1 MAAGQDM
8 RAVWIGLVLALWA
21 HAAPAQDAQSRTAR
35 PRVTRLADDS
45 AQSFMWVGNS
55 FFYYNN
61 GMPAFVQ
68 RLLAGGPPAEF
79 RPYRATMITMGDSGL
94 DWHDLESY
102 FRPNA
107 VGRYSFDGDNNVIFN
122 TDAKLF
128 DVTILMDCSQCPI
141 HPTLGKIFPEI
152 VRTDVRIARAHAAEP
167 VLFMSWAYADKPEM
181 TAELAA
187 AYTAA
192 GNANNAL
199 VIPAGLAFA
208 RARAEHPDI
217 TLYQAD
223 NRHPTVAGT
232 YLAAATSLVTLY
244 HHPSEE
250 NSYTAGLDAE
260 TARVLRRVAWQTVQ
274 AYFGPSFA
282 DK

>member
-1 MAAGQDM
+1 M
-8 RAVWIGLVLALWA
+8 RAAWFGVFVAVWAQ
-21 HAAPAQDAQSRTAR
+21 AASAQDARSPI
-35 PRVTRLADDS
+35 PRVTRMAEDA

-61 GMPAFVQ
+61 GMPALVQ

-79 RPYRATMITMGDSGL
+79 RPYRATMITMSGSGL

-102 FRPNA
+102 FRPGA
-107 VGRYSFDGDNNVIFN
+107 VGRYSFDADNNINFN
-122 TDAKLF
+122 NEAKLY

-141 HPTLGKIFPEI
+141 HPTLGKIFPDI
-152 VRTDVRIARAHAAEP
+152 VRTDARIARAHGAEP

-181 TAELAA
+181 TAELAT
-187 AYTAA
+187 AYTTA

-208 RARAEHPDI
+208 RVRTEHPDI
-217 TLYQAD
+217 ALYQPD
-223 NRHPTVAGT
+223 NRHPTMAGT

-244 HHPSEE
+244 HRPIEE
-250 NSYTAGLDAE
+250 NSYTAGLDKD
-260 TARVLRRVAWQTVQ
+260 TARTLRRAAWETVL
-274 AYFGPSFA
+274 AYFGPSFT

>member
-1 MAAGQDM
+1 M
-8 RAVWIGLVLALWA
+8 RAVWFGVCVALWA
-21 HAAPAQDAQSRTAR
+21 HCAIAQDTRATA
-35 PRVTRLADDS
+35 PRITRLAEDS
-45 AQSFMWVGNS
+45 AQGFMWVGNS

-61 GMPAFVQ
+61 GMPAFVL

-79 RPYRATMITMGDSGL
+79 RPYRATMITMGGSGL

-102 FRPNA
+102 FKPGA
-107 VGRYSFDGDNNVIFN
+107 VGRYSFDADNNVVFN
-122 TDAKLF
+122 TNDKLF
-128 DVTILMDCSQCPI
+128 DVAILMDCSQCPI
-141 HPTLGKIFPEI
+141 HPTLGKIFPDI
-152 VRTDVRIARAHAAEP
+152 VKTDARIARAHGAEP

-187 AYTAA
+187 AYTLA
-192 GNANNAL
+192 GNTNNAL

-208 RARAEHPDI
+208 RIRTERPDI
-217 TLYQAD
+217 QLYQPD

-244 HHPSEE
+244 HRPAEE
-250 NSYTAGLDAE
+250 NSYTAGLDPDV
-260 TARVLRRVAWQTVQ
+260 ARVLRVAAWRTAL
-274 AYFGPSFA
+274 AYFGPGFG

>member
-1 MAAGQDM
+1 MNM
-8 RAVWIGLVLALWA
+8 RAAWIGLIGALWA
-21 HAAPAQDAQSRTAR
+21 VAALPPSAHAQEAR
-35 PRVTRLADDS
+35 AANPRVTRMAEDS

-61 GMPAFVQ
+61 GMPALVQ
-68 RLLAGGPPAEF
+68 RLLAGGPPQEF
-79 RPYRATMITMGDSGL
+79 RPYRATMIAISGSGL
-94 DWHDLESY
+94 AWHDLESEL
-102 FRPNA
+102 RPDA
-107 VGRYSFDGDNNVIFN
+107 IGQYSFDADNNIVFN

-128 DVTILMDCSQCPI
+128 DVVIMMDCSQCPI
-141 HPTLGKIFPEI
+141 HPTLGKIFPDI
-152 VRTDVRIARAHAAEP
+152 VRTDARIARAHGAEP

-208 RARAEHPDI
+208 RVRTEHPNI
-217 TLYQAD
+217 VLYQPD
-223 NRHPTVAGT
+223 NRHPTMAGT

-244 HHPSEE
+244 HRPIEE
-250 NSYTAGLDAE
+250 NSFTAGLDTD
-260 TARVLRRVAWQTVQ
+260 TARILRRTAWETVL

-282 DK
+282 EK

>member
-1 MAAGQDM
+1 M
-8 RAVWIGLVLALWA
+8 RAVLLGLVVALWT
-21 HAAPAQDAQSRTAR
+21 HAAPAQDVH
-35 PRVTRLADDS
+35 PRVFRLTEDA

-79 RPYRATMITMGDSGL
+79 RPYRATMITIGGSGL

-102 FRPNA
+102 FRPGA
-107 VGRYSFDGDNNVIFN
+107 VGRYTFDADNTVVFN
-122 TDAKLF
+122 NDAKLF
-128 DVTILMDCSQCPI
+128 DVAILMDCSQCPI
-141 HPTLGKIFPEI
+141 HPTLGKIFPDI
-152 VRTDVRIARAHAAEP
+152 VKTDAAIARSHGAEP

-181 TAELAA
+181 TAALAA
-187 AYTAA
+187 AYTEA

-217 TLYQAD
+217 SLYQTD
-223 NRHPTVAGT
+223 NRHPTLAGT

-244 HHPSEE
+244 HRPIEE

-260 TARVLRRVAWQTVQ
+260 TARVLRRVAWQTVL
-274 AYFGPSFA
+274 AYFGQSFA

>member
-1 MAAGQDM
+1 M
-8 RAVWIGLVLALWA
+8 RAAWFGLFIALWA
-21 HAAPAQDAQSRTAR
+21 HGAVAQDTRPPA
-35 PRVTRLADDS
+35 PRVTRMAEDA

-68 RLLAGGPPAEF
+68 RLLAGGPPQEF
-79 RPYRATMITMGDSGL
+79 RPYRATMITMGGSGL

-102 FRPNA
+102 FRPGA
-107 VGRYSFDGDNNVIFN
+107 VGRYSFDVDNNIVFN
-122 TDAKLF
+122 TEAKLY

-141 HPTLGKIFPEI
+141 HPTLGKIFPDI
-152 VRTDVRIARAHAAEP
+152 IKTDARIARAHGAEP

-187 AYTAA
+187 AYTIA

-208 RARAEHPDI
+208 RVRTEHPDI
-217 TLYQAD
+217 GLYQPD
-223 NRHPTVAGT
+223 NRHPTLAGT

-244 HHPSEE
+244 HRPIEE
-250 NSYTAGLDAE
+250 NSYTAGLDTE
-260 TARVLRRVAWQTVQ
+260 TARVLRRAAWETVL